1 MHILLAG
8 LGALV
13 VGAGDFVGGTATRK
27 DVPHA
32 VATISFLTGTVFLA
46 AMVPWFDGQASG
58 QDYGWG
64 AVSGL
69 GGALGVFTLYRG
81 FQRAPMGLVSPIAA
95 VVGAAVP
102 VIGGLTLGEEP
113 SLAVTVGLGLGALA
127 IVLVSLSPEDAHAA
141 PGARRSAVAH
151 GLVTGLGFGV
161 LLMAL
166 ALVDSDAGIGPL
178 VVSRATSLTVLVAQ
192 GLVMKR
198 VMWPARGVR
207 LAAGAGGLLTS
218 AGNMLYFLALGFG
231 SIVVST
237 GVYALFPASTVVMA
251 RIFHDERLTRLQM
264 GGVGLALCAAV
275 LLGTGSI

>member
-1 MHILLAG
+1 VHILLAG

-13 VGAGDFVGGTATRK
+13 VGAGDFVGGTATRR

-46 AMVPWFDGQASG
+46 AMFPFFDGQATG
-58 QDYGWG
+58 QDYWWG
-64 AVSGL
+64 AVSGV
-69 GGALGVFTLYRG
+69 GGAIGVFTLYRG

-113 SLAVTVGLGLGALA
+113 NLAVTLGLLLGALA

-141 PGARRSAVAH
+141 SGARRLAVGH
-151 GLVTGLGFGV
+151 GLVTGLGFGI

-166 ALVDSDAGIGPL
+166 ALVDSDAGMGPL
-178 VVSRATSLTVLVAQ
+178 VVSRTTSLMLLVAQ
-192 GLVMKR
+192 GLVVKR

-207 LAAGAGGLLTS
+207 LVAGAGGLLTS

-231 SIVVST
+231 SIVAST
-237 GVYALFPASTVVMA
+237 AAYALFPASTVVMA
-251 RIFHDERLTRLQM
+251 RLFHDERLTRMQT
-264 GGVGLALCAAV
+264 GGVGLALLAAV
-275 LLGTGSI
+275 LLGIGSV